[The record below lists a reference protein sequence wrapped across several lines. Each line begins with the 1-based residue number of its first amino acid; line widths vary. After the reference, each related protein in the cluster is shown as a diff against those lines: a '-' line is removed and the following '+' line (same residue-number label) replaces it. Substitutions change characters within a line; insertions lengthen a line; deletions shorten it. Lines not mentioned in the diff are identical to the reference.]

1 MMEERI
7 SQIEA
12 NLDLI
17 KSLLLGDKKTLTLDE
32 GCKYTGYSKSY
43 MYKLTSGQIIPH
55 LKRGKKV
62 FFDKDELDAWLR
74 YNKVI
79 DVQTKAR
86 NLTSKI

>member
-7 SQIEA
+7 SKIEA
-12 NLDLI
+12 NLDFI
-17 KSLLLGDKKTLTLDE
+17 KALLLGNKKTLTLNE

-62 FFDKDELDAWLR
+62 FFDKEELDAWLR
-74 YNKVI
+74 YNKI
-79 DVQTKAR
+79 LDVQTKAKI
-86 NLTSKI
+86 LTSKT

>member
-1 MMEERI
+1 MEERI

-17 KSLLLGDKKTLTLDE
+17 KSLLLGDKKTLTLEE
-32 GCKYTGYSKSY
+32 GCKYTGYAKSY
-43 MYKLTSGQIIPH
+43 MYKLTSGLMIPH

-74 YNKVI
+74 QNKI
-79 DVQTKAR
+79 TD
-86 NLTSKI
+86 TSTQAKRIISNN